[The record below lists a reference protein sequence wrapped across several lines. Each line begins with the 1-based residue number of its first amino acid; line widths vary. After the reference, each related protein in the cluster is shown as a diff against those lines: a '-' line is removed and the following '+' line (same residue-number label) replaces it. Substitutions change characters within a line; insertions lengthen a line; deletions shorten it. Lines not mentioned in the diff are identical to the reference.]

1 MYNDRDV
8 ARGLLA
14 MHCIVARVREPLSC
28 TSCVAVVA
36 TLANGPTE
44 TAMFLFLQHTN
55 IANELLV
62 RTL

>member
-1 MYNDRDV
+1 MYNDGDV

-14 MHCIVARVREPLSC
+14 MHRIVARVREPLSC
-28 TSCVAVVA
+28 TPCVAVVA
-36 TLANGPTE
+36 TFANGPTE
-44 TAMFLFLQHTN
+44 TTIFLFLRHTN